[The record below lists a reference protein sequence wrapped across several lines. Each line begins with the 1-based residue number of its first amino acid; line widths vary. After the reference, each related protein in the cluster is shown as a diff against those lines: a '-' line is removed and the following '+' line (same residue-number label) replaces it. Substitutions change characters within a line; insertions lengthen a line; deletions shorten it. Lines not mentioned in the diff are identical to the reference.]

1 MISKAHGSGY
11 NWFLRIRNAFVSNLV
26 IMANVRLLP
35 DSQSPMSAGINVPEE
50 QPLLSN
56 TKPPSYHDDS
66 PESLGLTQDEEA
78 LNLTDSDETS
88 DSPKEPWTRRQL
100 TVYGVLTLLGLFIL
114 AIFIKGFIDADDVNF
129 DLGKAFKSA
138 LGGGLSG
145 AAAMVLQVLA
155 LMPLRTIMNYQYR
168 YGATTT
174 QATKILYADG
184 GWTRYYQGLTAALV
198 QGPVS
203 RFGDTAAN
211 AGILALL
218 QSNSYMKT
226 LPTPVKTLF
235 ASVAAACFRMT
246 LTPVDTIKT
255 TMQTQGKEGMTLLRA
270 RVKKYGIGSLWY
282 GALATAAATFVG
294 HYPWFGTYNFLNEN
308 LPLPETLPQKLLR
321 SAIIGFTASIA
332 SDTISNSLRVLK
344 TYRQVNATRI
354 GYTDAARAVIA
365 ADGLKG
371 LFGRGLKTRILANGL
386 QGIMFS
392 VLWKLFLDLWN
403 EKTN

>member
-1 MISKAHGSGY
+1 
-11 NWFLRIRNAFVSNLV
+11 
-26 IMANVRLLP
+26 
-35 DSQSPMSAGINVPEE
+35 MSAGINVTEE

-56 TKPPSYHDDS
+56 SKPPSYDNPSDAS
-66 PESLGLTQDEEA
+66 RTQDEEA
-78 LNLTDSDETS
+78 LTLTDETPS
-88 DSPKEPWTRRQL
+88 LKEPWTTRQL
-100 TVYGVLTLLGLFIL
+100 IVYGLLTLLGLFIL
-114 AIFIKGFIDADDVNF
+114 ATFIKGFIDADDVNF
-129 DLGKAFKSA
+129 DLGKALMSA

-145 AAAMVLQVLA
+145 AAAMVLQVLT

-168 YGATTT
+168 YGTTMT

-184 GWTRYYQGLTAALV
+184 GWVRYYQGLTAALV

-226 LPTPVKTLF
+226 LPTPIKTVF
-235 ASVAAACFRMT
+235 ASVAAACFRMI

-255 TMQTQGKEGMTLLRA
+255 TMQTQGKEGIALLRI

-294 HYPWFGTYNFLNEN
+294 HYPWFGTYNYLNAV
-308 LPLPETLPQKLLR
+308 LPLPATLLQKLFR
-321 SAIIGFTASIA
+321 SAVIGFAASIA

-365 ADGLKG
+365 ADGLRG

-386 QGIMFS
+386 QGIMFTI
-392 VLWKLFLDLWN
+392 LWKLFLDL
-403 EKTN
+403 